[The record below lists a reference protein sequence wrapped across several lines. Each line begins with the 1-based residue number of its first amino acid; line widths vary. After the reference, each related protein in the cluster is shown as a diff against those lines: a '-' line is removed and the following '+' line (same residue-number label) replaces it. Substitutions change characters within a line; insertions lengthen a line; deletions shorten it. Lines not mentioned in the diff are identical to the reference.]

1 MSVKSYWFVHLI
13 YLRIPKISVNINL
26 FLVFDKICINVIIKK
41 MTGSSE
47 VYSEIIGTGSYIPE
61 RVVTNK
67 EIEDA
72 ISVDSGWIEKRT
84 GIITRR
90 FAAANEAS
98 SDLAAKAAKN
108 ALKTAGVKIEEIDV
122 IIVSTTS
129 PDMPFPATACFVQNK
144 LGARNA
150 FAFDISA
157 SCAGFLY
164 ALSAGDQFIKGGM
177 AERALI
183 IASEVKS
190 RFINPRNPDTY
201 ILFGD
206 GAGAVVLKKSKGKG
220 GGGIISVQMHTDGT
234 LGNLI
239 QLPAAWSRILPIT
252 IHMDGNRVFRHAVK
266 KLEESIME
274 TLKLNRL
281 NISDIEL
288 FILHQANLRILERVA
303 ERLCIPSD
311 KMLVTIDR
319 FGNTSSA
326 SIPMALDIAARE
338 KGIKKGSLI
347 ILAAFGGG
355 LGWGSALIR
364 W

>member
-1 MSVKSYWFVHLI
+1 M
-13 YLRIPKISVNINL
+13 IN
-26 FLVFDKICINVIIKK
+26 
-41 MTGSSE
+41 SA
-47 VYSEIIGTGSYIPE
+47 VYSEIIGTGSYLPE
-61 RVVTNK
+61 RIVTNK

-72 ISVDSGWIEKRT
+72 ISVNSGWIEKRT

-108 ALKTAGVKIEEIDV
+108 ALKTAELKAEDIDV

-129 PDMPFPATACFVQNK
+129 PDMPFPATACFVQDK
-144 LGARNA
+144 IGARNA

-164 ALSAGDQFIKGGM
+164 AISAGDQFIKGGM

-190 RFINPRNPDTY
+190 RFINSKNPDTY

-206 GAGAVVLKKSKGKG
+206 GAGAVVLKKGVGYRDKGQ
-220 GGGIISVQMHTDGT
+220 GIISIRMHTDGT

-239 QLPAAWSRILPIT
+239 RLPAGGSFPQT
-252 IHMDGNRVFRHAVK
+252 IHMDGNRVFKHAVR

-281 NISDIEL
+281 NKSDIEL
-288 FILHQANLRILERVA
+288 FILHQANLRILKRVA
-303 ERLCIPSD
+303 ERLSIPSD

-326 SIPMALDIAARE
+326 SIPMALDTAARE
-338 KGIKKGSLI
+338 RRIKKDSLI
-347 ILAAFGGG
+347 LLAAFGGG
-355 LGWGSALIR
+355 LAWGSALVR

>member
-1 MSVKSYWFVHLI
+1 
-13 YLRIPKISVNINL
+13 
-26 FLVFDKICINVIIKK
+26 
-41 MTGSSE
+41 MTNSP

-61 RVVTNK
+61 RIVTNK

-72 ISVDSGWIEKRT
+72 ISVESGWIEKRT
-84 GIITRR
+84 GIKTRH
-90 FAAANEAS
+90 FAAENEAS

-108 ALKTAGVKIEEIDV
+108 ALKTAGLKAEDIDI

-129 PDMPFPATACFVQNK
+129 PDMPFPAAACFVQDK
-144 LGARNA
+144 IGARNA

-177 AERALI
+177 AENALI

-190 RFINPRNPDTY
+190 RFINHSNPDTY

-206 GAGAVVLKKSKGKG
+206 GAGAVALKKAKGKG
-220 GGGIISVQMHTDGT
+220 QKAKGKGIISVLMHTDGT

-239 QLPAAWSRILPIT
+239 KLPAAWSRMLPNT
-252 IHMDGNRVFRHAVK
+252 IQMDGDRVFKHAVR
-266 KLEESIME
+266 KLEELIIE
-274 TLKLNRL
+274 TLKSNRL
-281 NISDIEL
+281 KASDIEL
-288 FILHQANLRILERVA
+288 FILHQANLRILKRIA
-303 ERLCIPSD
+303 ERLSIPSD

-326 SIPMALDIAARE
+326 SIPMALDAAARE
-338 KGIKKGSLI
+338 RGIKKDSLI
-347 ILAAFGGG
+347 LFAAFGGG
-355 LGWGSALIR
+355 LGWGSALVR

>member
-1 MSVKSYWFVHLI
+1 M
-13 YLRIPKISVNINL
+13 IN
-26 FLVFDKICINVIIKK
+26 
-41 MTGSSE
+41 SA
-47 VYSEIIGTGSYIPE
+47 VYSEIIGTGSYLPE
-61 RVVTNK
+61 RIVTNK

-72 ISVDSGWIEKRT
+72 ISVNSGWIEKRT

-108 ALKTAGVKIEEIDV
+108 ALKTAGLKAEDIDV

-129 PDMPFPATACFVQNK
+129 TDMPFPATACFVQDK
-144 LGARNA
+144 IGARNA

-157 SCAGFLY
+157 SCTGFLY

-177 AERALI
+177 AKRALI

-190 RFINPRNPDTY
+190 RFINSKNPDTY

-206 GAGAVVLKKSKGKG
+206 GAGAVVLKKAKGKRQRAK
-220 GGGIISVQMHTDGT
+220 GGGIISVQMHTDGS
-234 LGNLI
+234 LGRLI
-239 QLPAAWSRILPIT
+239 TLPAASLSIQKSRGEALPRPPI
-252 IHMDGNRVFRHAVK
+252 IHMDGDRVFKHAVR

-281 NISDIEL
+281 NKSDIEL
-288 FILHQANLRILERVA
+288 FILHQANLRILKKVA
-303 ERLCIPSD
+303 ERLSIPSD

-326 SIPMALDIAARE
+326 SIPMALDTAVRE
-338 KGIKKGSLI
+338 NKIKKDFLI

>member
-1 MSVKSYWFVHLI
+1 M
-13 YLRIPKISVNINL
+13 IN
-26 FLVFDKICINVIIKK
+26 
-41 MTGSSE
+41 SA
-47 VYSEIIGTGSYIPE
+47 VYSEIIGTGSYIPA
-61 RVVTNK
+61 RIVANK

-72 ISVDSGWIEKRT
+72 ISVNSGWIKKRT

-90 FAAANEAS
+90 FAAADEAS
-98 SDLAAKAAKN
+98 SDLAAKAAKD
-108 ALKTAGVKIEEIDV
+108 ALKTAGVKAEDIDL

-129 PDMPFPATACFVQNK
+129 PDMPFPAAACFVQDK
-144 LGARNA
+144 IGARNA

-190 RFINPRNPDTY
+190 RFINSKNPDTY

-206 GAGAVVLKKSKGKG
+206 GAGAVVLKKANGKGQKAKGK
-220 GGGIISVQMHTDGT
+220 GIISVLMHTDGT

-239 QLPAAWSRILPIT
+239 KLPAAWSRILPNT
-252 IHMDGNRVFRHAVK
+252 IHMDGDRVFKHAVK

-281 NISDIEL
+281 NISDIGL
-288 FILHQANLRILERVA
+288 FMLHQANLRILKKVA
-303 ERLCIPSD
+303 ERLSIPSD

-326 SIPMALDIAARE
+326 SIPMALDTAARE
-338 KGIKKGSLI
+338 KGIKKDSLI
-347 ILAAFGGG
+347 LLAAFGGG

>member
-1 MSVKSYWFVHLI
+1 MA
-13 YLRIPKISVNINL
+13 N
-26 FLVFDKICINVIIKK
+26 
-41 MTGSSE
+41 SE

-61 RVVTNK
+61 KIVANK
-67 EIEDA
+67 EIESV

-84 GIITRR
+84 GIITRH

-108 ALKTAGVKIEEIDV
+108 ALKTAGVKAEDIDA
-122 IIVSTTS
+122 IIISTTS
-129 PDMPFPATACFVQNK
+129 PDMPFPSTACFVQDK
-144 LGARNA
+144 IGARNA

-190 RFINPRNPDTY
+190 RFINPKNPDTY

-206 GAGAVVLKKSKGKG
+206 GAGAVVLERAKGKG
-220 GGGIISVQMHTDGT
+220 QKANPPIPPLLKGGKGGIISIQMHTDGS

-239 QLPAAWSRILPIT
+239 QLPAARSRMLPNAIQ
-252 IHMDGNRVFRHAVK
+252 MEGDRVFKHAVK

-274 TLKLNRL
+274 TLKSNRL
-281 NISDIEL
+281 KASDIEL
-288 FILHQANLRILERVA
+288 FILHQANLRILKKVA
-303 ERLCIPSD
+303 ERLNIPSD
-311 KMLVTIDR
+311 KMQVTIDR

-326 SIPMALDIAARE
+326 SIPMALDAAARE
-338 KGIKKGSLI
+338 RVIKKDSLI
-347 ILAAFGGG
+347 LLAAFGGG

>member
-1 MSVKSYWFVHLI
+1 
-13 YLRIPKISVNINL
+13 
-26 FLVFDKICINVIIKK
+26 
-41 MTGSSE
+41 MTNSP

-61 RVVTNK
+61 RIVTNK

-72 ISVDSGWIEKRT
+72 ISVESGWIEKRT
-84 GIITRR
+84 GIKTRR

-108 ALKTAGVKIEEIDV
+108 ALKTAGLKAEDIDV

-129 PDMPFPATACFVQNK
+129 PDMPFPAAACFVQDK
-144 LGARNA
+144 IGARNA

-177 AERALI
+177 AENALI

-190 RFINPRNPDTY
+190 RFINHSNPDTY

-206 GAGAVVLKKSKGKG
+206 GAGAIVLQKGQGAKDREQ
-220 GGGIISVQMHTDGT
+220 GIISVNMRTDGA

-239 QLPAAWSRILPIT
+239 QLPAAWSRMLPNT
-252 IHMDGNRVFRHAVK
+252 IQMDGERVFKHAVR
-266 KLEESIME
+266 KLEELIIE
-274 TLKLNRL
+274 TLKSNRL
-281 NISDIEL
+281 KASDIEL
-288 FILHQANLRILERVA
+288 FILHQANLRILKRIA
-303 ERLCIPSD
+303 ERLSIPSD

-326 SIPMALDIAARE
+326 SIPMALDAAARE
-338 KGIKKGSLI
+338 RGIKKDSLI
-347 ILAAFGGG
+347 LFAAFGGG
-355 LGWGSALIR
+355 LGWGSALVR

>member
-1 MSVKSYWFVHLI
+1 M
-13 YLRIPKISVNINL
+13 IN
-26 FLVFDKICINVIIKK
+26 
-41 MTGSSE
+41 SA
-47 VYSEIIGTGSYIPE
+47 VYSEIIGTGSYLPE
-61 RVVTNK
+61 RIVTNK

-72 ISVDSGWIEKRT
+72 ISVNSGWIEKRT
-84 GIITRR
+84 GIKTRR
-90 FAAANEAS
+90 FAAENEAS

-108 ALKTAGVKIEEIDV
+108 ALKTAGVKAEDIDV

-129 PDMPFPATACFVQNK
+129 TDMPFPATACFVQDK
-144 LGARNA
+144 IGARNA

-164 ALSAGDQFIKGGM
+164 ALSAGDQFVKGGM

-190 RFINPRNPDTY
+190 RFINHSNPDTY

-206 GAGAVVLKKSKGKG
+206 GAGAVVLKKAKGKG
-220 GGGIISVQMHTDGT
+220 GIISIQMHTDGA

-239 QLPAAWSRILPIT
+239 QLPAAWSRMLPNT
-252 IHMDGNRVFRHAVK
+252 IHMDGDRVFKHAVK

-274 TLKLNRL
+274 MLKLNRL

-288 FILHQANLRILERVA
+288 FILHQANLRILKRVA
-303 ERLCIPSD
+303 ERLSIPSD

-326 SIPMALDIAARE
+326 SIPMALDTAARE
-338 KGIKKGSLI
+338 RGIKKDSLI
-347 ILAAFGGG
+347 LLAAFGGG
-355 LGWGSALIR
+355 LAWGSALIR

>member
-1 MSVKSYWFVHLI
+1 MIKSA
-13 YLRIPKISVNINL
+13 
-26 FLVFDKICINVIIKK
+26 
-41 MTGSSE
+41 
-47 VYSEIIGTGSYIPE
+47 VYSEIIGTGSYIPA
-61 RVVTNK
+61 RIVANK

-72 ISVDSGWIEKRT
+72 ISVNSGWIKKRT

-108 ALKTAGVKIEEIDV
+108 ALKTAGLKAEDIDV

-129 PDMPFPATACFVQNK
+129 PDMPFPAAACFVQDK
-144 LGARNA
+144 IGAKNA

-190 RFINPRNPDTY
+190 RFINPKNPDTY

-206 GAGAVVLKKSKGKG
+206 GAGAVVLKKAKGKG
-220 GGGIISVQMHTDGT
+220 QKAKGKGIISVLMHTDGA

-239 QLPAAWSRILPIT
+239 QLPAAWSRMLPNT
-252 IHMDGNRVFRHAVK
+252 IQMDGDRVFKHAVR
-266 KLEESIME
+266 KLEESIIE
-274 TLKLNRL
+274 ILKANSVKV
-281 NISDIEL
+281 SDIGL
-288 FILHQANLRILERVA
+288 FILHQANLRILKKVA
-303 ERLCIPSD
+303 ERLSIPSD

-326 SIPMALDIAARE
+326 SIPMALDTAARE
-338 KGIKKGSLI
+338 KGIKKDSLI
-347 ILAAFGGG
+347 LLAAFGGG
-355 LGWGSALIR
+355 LGWGSALVR

>member
-1 MSVKSYWFVHLI
+1 
-13 YLRIPKISVNINL
+13 
-26 FLVFDKICINVIIKK
+26 
-41 MTGSSE
+41 MTNST
-47 VYSEIIGTGSYIPE
+47 VYSEIIGTGSYLPE
-61 RVVTNK
+61 RIVTNK
-67 EIEDA
+67 EIEDV
-72 ISVDSGWIEKRT
+72 ILVDSGWIEKRT
-84 GIITRR
+84 GIKTRR
-90 FAAANEAS
+90 FAAADEAS

-108 ALKTAGVKIEEIDV
+108 ALKKAGVMAEDIDV

-129 PDMPFPATACFVQNK
+129 TDMPFPATACFVQDK
-144 LGARNA
+144 IGARNA

-177 AERALI
+177 AENALI

-190 RFINPRNPDTY
+190 RFINHSNPDTY

-206 GAGAVVLKKSKGKG
+206 GAGAVVLKKANGKWQKAKGK
-220 GGGIISVQMHTDGT
+220 GIISVLMHTDGT

-239 QLPAAWSRILPIT
+239 QLPAAWSRMLPNVIQ
-252 IHMDGNRVFRHAVK
+252 MDGDRVFKHAVR

-274 TLKLNRL
+274 TLKLNKL

-288 FILHQANLRILERVA
+288 FILHQANLRILKRVA
-303 ERLCIPSD
+303 ERLSIPSD

-319 FGNTSSA
+319 VGNTSSA
-326 SIPMALDIAARE
+326 SIPMALDTAARE
-338 KGIKKGSLI
+338 KGIKKDSLI
-347 ILAAFGGG
+347 LLAAFGGG
-355 LGWGSALIR
+355 LGWGSALVR

>member
-1 MSVKSYWFVHLI
+1 MA
-13 YLRIPKISVNINL
+13 N
-26 FLVFDKICINVIIKK
+26 
-41 MTGSSE
+41 SE

-61 RVVTNK
+61 KIVANK
-67 EIEDA
+67 EIESA

-90 FAAANEAS
+90 FAAADEAS

-108 ALKTAGVKIEEIDV
+108 ALKTAGVKAEDIDV

-129 PDMPFPATACFVQNK
+129 PDMPFPAAACFVQDK
-144 LGARNA
+144 IEARNA

-190 RFINPRNPDTY
+190 RFINPKNPDTY

-206 GAGAVVLKKSKGKG
+206 GAGAVVLKKAKGKG
-220 GGGIISVQMHTDGT
+220 QKAKGKGIISIQMHTDGS

-239 QLPAAWSRILPIT
+239 QLPAARSRMLPNT
-252 IHMDGNRVFRHAVK
+252 IQMDGDRVFKHAVK

-274 TLKLNRL
+274 TLKSNRL
-281 NISDIEL
+281 KVPDIEL
-288 FILHQANLRILERVA
+288 FILHQANLRILKKVA
-303 ERLCIPSD
+303 ERLNIPSD
-311 KMLVTIDR
+311 KMPVTIDR

-326 SIPMALDIAARE
+326 SIPMALDAAARA
-338 KGIKKGSLI
+338 GNVKKDSLI

>member
-1 MSVKSYWFVHLI
+1 MKNSA
-13 YLRIPKISVNINL
+13 
-26 FLVFDKICINVIIKK
+26 
-41 MTGSSE
+41 
-47 VYSEIIGTGSYIPE
+47 VYSKIIGTGSYIPE
-61 RVVTNK
+61 RIVANR

-72 ISVDSGWIEKRT
+72 ISVNSGWIEKRT
-84 GIITRR
+84 GIKTRR
-90 FAAANEAS
+90 FAAEDEAS
-98 SDLAAKAAKN
+98 SDLAAKAAEN
-108 ALKTAGVKIEEIDV
+108 ALESAGLKAEDIEV

-129 PDMPFPATACFVQNK
+129 PDMPFPAAACFVQDK
-144 LGARNA
+144 IGARNA

-177 AERALI
+177 AENALI

-190 RFINPRNPDTY
+190 RFINHRNPDTY

-206 GAGAVVLKKSKGKG
+206 GAGAVALKKGIGTSGNG
-220 GGGIISVQMHTDGT
+220 QGIISVQMHTDGA

-239 QLPAAWSRILPIT
+239 QLPAAWSRTLPNT
-252 IHMDGNRVFRHAVK
+252 IQMDGDRVFKHAVR
-266 KLEESIME
+266 KLEESIIE
-274 TLKLNRL
+274 ILKANRL
-281 NISDIEL
+281 KASDIEL
-288 FILHQANLRILERVA
+288 FILHQANLRILNKVA
-303 ERLCIPSD
+303 ERLSIPSD

-326 SIPMALDIAARE
+326 SIPMALDAAARE
-338 KGIKKGSLI
+338 RGIKKDSLI
-347 ILAAFGGG
+347 LLAAFGGG

>member
-1 MSVKSYWFVHLI
+1 MIKSA
-13 YLRIPKISVNINL
+13 
-26 FLVFDKICINVIIKK
+26 
-41 MTGSSE
+41 
-47 VYSEIIGTGSYIPE
+47 VYSEIIGTGLYLPE
-61 RVVTNK
+61 RIVTNK

-98 SDLAAKAAKN
+98 SDLASKAAKK
-108 ALKTAGVKIEEIDV
+108 ALKTAGVKAEDIDI

-129 PDMPFPATACFVQNK
+129 PDMPFPATACFVQDK
-144 LGARNA
+144 IGARNA

-177 AERALI
+177 AESALI

-190 RFINPRNPDTY
+190 RFINPKNPDTY

-206 GAGAVVLKKSKGKG
+206 GAGAVVLKKANGKGQKAKGK
-220 GGGIISVQMHTDGT
+220 GIISVLMHTDGT

-239 QLPAAWSRILPIT
+239 KLPAAWSRILPNT
-252 IHMDGNRVFRHAVK
+252 IHMDGDRVFKHAVR

-281 NISDIEL
+281 NISDIGL
-288 FILHQANLRILERVA
+288 FILHQANLRILKKVA
-303 ERLCIPSD
+303 ERLSIPSD

-326 SIPMALDIAARE
+326 SIPMALDTAARE
-338 KGIKKGSLI
+338 KGIKKDSLI
-347 ILAAFGGG
+347 LLAAFGGG
-355 LGWGSALIR
+355 LGWGSALVR

>member
-1 MSVKSYWFVHLI
+1 
-13 YLRIPKISVNINL
+13 
-26 FLVFDKICINVIIKK
+26 
-41 MTGSSE
+41 MTNSE

-67 EIEDA
+67 EIEDV
-72 ISVDSGWIEKRT
+72 ILVDSGWIEKRT
-84 GIITRR
+84 GIKTRR
-90 FAAANEAS
+90 FAAENDAS
-98 SDLAAKAAKN
+98 SDLAAKAAKK
-108 ALKTAGVKIEEIDV
+108 ALKTAGVKAEDIDV

-129 PDMPFPATACFVQNK
+129 SDMPFPATACFVQDK
-144 LGARNA
+144 IGARNA

-164 ALSAGDQFIKGGM
+164 ALSAGDQFIKGGK

-190 RFINPRNPDTY
+190 RFINHSNPDTY

-206 GAGAVVLKKSKGKG
+206 GAGAVVLKKAKGKG
-220 GGGIISVQMHTDGT
+220 QKAKGKGIISIQMHTDGA

-239 QLPAAWSRILPIT
+239 QLPAAWSRILPNT
-252 IHMDGNRVFRHAVK
+252 IHMDGDRVFRHAVK

-281 NISDIEL
+281 NISDIEM
-288 FILHQANLRILERVA
+288 FILHQANLRILKRVS
-303 ERLCIPSD
+303 ERLHIPSD
-311 KMLVTIDR
+311 KMLVTINR

-326 SIPMALDIAARE
+326 SIPMALDTAVLE
-338 KGIKKGSLI
+338 NKIKKNSLI

-355 LGWGSALIR
+355 LGWGSALVR

>member
-1 MSVKSYWFVHLI
+1 MIKSA
-13 YLRIPKISVNINL
+13 
-26 FLVFDKICINVIIKK
+26 
-41 MTGSSE
+41 
-47 VYSEIIGTGSYIPE
+47 VYSEIIGTGSYIPA
-61 RVVTNK
+61 RIVANK

-72 ISVDSGWIEKRT
+72 ISVNSGWIKKRT

-108 ALKTAGVKIEEIDV
+108 ALKTAGVKAEDIDV

-129 PDMPFPATACFVQNK
+129 PDMPFPAAACFVQDK
-144 LGARNA
+144 IGAKNA

-190 RFINPRNPDTY
+190 RFINSKNPDTY

-206 GAGAVVLKKSKGKG
+206 GAGAVVLKKAKGKG
-220 GGGIISVQMHTDGT
+220 QKAKGKGIISVLMHTDGT

-239 QLPAAWSRILPIT
+239 KLPAAWSRILPNT
-252 IHMDGNRVFRHAVK
+252 IHMDGDRVFKHAVR
-266 KLEESIME
+266 KLEESIIE
-274 TLKLNRL
+274 ILKANSVKV
-281 NISDIEL
+281 SDIGL
-288 FILHQANLRILERVA
+288 FILHQANLRILNKVA
-303 ERLCIPSD
+303 ERLSIPSD

-326 SIPMALDIAARE
+326 SIPMALDTAARE
-338 KGIKKGSLI
+338 KGIKKDSLI
-347 ILAAFGGG
+347 LLAAFGGG
-355 LGWGSALIR
+355 LGWGSALVR

>member
-1 MSVKSYWFVHLI
+1 
-13 YLRIPKISVNINL
+13 
-26 FLVFDKICINVIIKK
+26 
-41 MTGSSE
+41 MTGSSA
-47 VYSEIIGTGSYIPE
+47 VYSKIIGTGSYIPE
-61 RVVTNK
+61 RIVANK

-72 ISVDSGWIEKRT
+72 ILVGANGRSPLHWIRKRT
-84 GIITRR
+84 GIITRH
-90 FAAANEAS
+90 FAAPDEAA
-98 SDLAAKAAKN
+98 SDLAVKAAIN
-108 ALKTAGVKIEEIDV
+108 ALKMAGVKAEEIDV

-129 PDMPFPATACFVQNK
+129 PDMPFPATACFVQHK
-144 LGARNA
+144 LVARNA

-164 ALSAGDQFIKGGM
+164 ALSAGDQLIKGGM

-190 RFINPRNPDTY
+190 RFINSKSPDTY

-206 GAGAVVLKKSKGKG
+206 GAGAVALKKGIGARGKG
-220 GGGIISVQMHTDGT
+220 QGIISMQMHTDGT
-234 LGNLI
+234 FGNLI
-239 QLPAAWSRILPIT
+239 RLPAGGSRLKGSHKTVDENLHI
-252 IHMDGNRVFRHAVK
+252 IHMDGERVFKHAVK

-274 TLKLNRL
+274 TLRLNRL

-288 FILHQANLRILERVA
+288 FILHQANLRILKRVS
-303 ERLCIPSD
+303 ERLNIPSE
-311 KMLVTIDR
+311 KMFIKIDR
-319 FGNTSSA
+319 VGNTSSA
-326 SIPMALDIAARE
+326 SIPMALDSAVRE
-338 KGIKKGSLI
+338 NKIKKGSLI